1 MKTLAYL
8 ILALWLV
15 GCAVPTPT
23 PTYFPPSKGIETC
36 VEWEPE
42 KCPPRQ
48 AVQPAPK
55 TEHASNAPLVESPDV
70 PPDKYREPTKEERE
84 AYKFSWEEFLKGV
97 VAALPL
103 FIP

>member
-8 ILALWLV
+8 TLALCLV
-15 GCAVPTPT
+15 GCTATTSKNVTP
-23 PTYFPPSKGIETC
+23 SRGIETC
-36 VEWEPE
+36 VEWEVE

-84 AYKFSWEEFLKGV
+84 AYKFSWEEFLKTMV
-97 VAALPL
+97 DL
-103 FIP
+103 IPAYIP